1 MLVSYFFLIFNSSQT
16 PTPHSLCSF
25 AIFKT
30 TISHHNNPYKRKLSG
45 FFMEKLE
52 EVFEDSDIDGI
63 CPGTGRRANM
73 EYRGRVMIRNPKKE
87 HSISVSMLRL

>member
-1 MLVSYFFLIFNSSQT
+1 
-16 PTPHSLCSF
+16 
-25 AIFKT
+25 
-30 TISHHNNPYKRKLSG
+30 
-45 FFMEKLE
+45 MEKLE